1 MGCDLDPALLWLWC
15 RPAAAA
21 PIQPLLGTS
30 ICHKGAGLK
39 RQKKKKKKRK
49 KNEIQTRGKYSM
61 VTEVRTVVGDSQ
73 EGQTLQSL
81 AGEGP

>member
-21 PIQPLLGTS
+21 PIQPLAWELPYVV
-30 ICHKGAGLK
+30 GAGLK

-49 KNEIQTRGKYSM
+49 KNEIQTRGKNSK
-61 VTEVRTVVGDSQ
+61 VTEVRTVGGGSQ
-73 EGQTLQSL
+73 EGQALQSL